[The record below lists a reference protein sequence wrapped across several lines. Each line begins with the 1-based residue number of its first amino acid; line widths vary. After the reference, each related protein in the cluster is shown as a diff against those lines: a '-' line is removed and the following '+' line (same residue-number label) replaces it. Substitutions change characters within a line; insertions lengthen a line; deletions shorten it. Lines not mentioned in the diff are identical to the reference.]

1 MTLQLSKQQWRN
13 RRAALTEGRF
23 IRKYF
28 PYAAEK
34 DTAEVIWEQ
43 QEKERKIIKIIWII
57 FQQVDITHTKGH

>member
-34 DTAEVIWEQ
+34 DTAEVIW
-43 QEKERKIIKIIWII
+43 
-57 FQQVDITHTKGH
+57 